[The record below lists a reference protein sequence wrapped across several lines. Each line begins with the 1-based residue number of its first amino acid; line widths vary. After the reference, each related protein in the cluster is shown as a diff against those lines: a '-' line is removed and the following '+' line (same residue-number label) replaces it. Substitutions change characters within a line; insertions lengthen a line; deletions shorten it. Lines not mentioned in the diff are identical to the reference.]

1 MVALDAAHH
10 RVLARDVAALRTQPP
25 QAMSAMDGYAVRS
38 ADASAVAARLK
49 VIGEVA
55 AGRPFEKT
63 VGAGEAVRI
72 FTGGVIPEGADAVII
87 QEDTVVEDG
96 GITITEAASPGRHIR
111 PAGVDFRQGD
121 VLLARGTRL
130 TDRDLSLA
138 AGMNYPELAVRRRPK
153 VAMLATGDELVMPGS
168 TPGPGQI
175 VYSNG
180 YALRALARQEGAE
193 TIDLGIAADT
203 VEATTL
209 GIRRARDSGAD
220 ILITTGGAS
229 VGDHDLVKQSLE
241 AEGVT
246 MAFWR
251 IAMRPGKPMMHGRL
265 GAMRVIGLPG
275 NPVSSYVCGFLF
287 LVPLIRAACRAAPSS
302 TTPTRRRCSGAM
314 SPPTTCAKTICAPAS
329 RCARRRPDR
338 HAGRPSGQFA
348 VGKSRCGT
356 GACDPC
362 AVCAG
367 GRRRIGLRYPAA
379 AGLSPLERLVP
390 AKPGF
395 VDEKL
400 SGCGTHMEHIV
411 SVHDLFLSNGVYKW
425 ESRSS
430 EFLSG
435 SDSRNRTAL
444 STWGTG
450 RDAHAQ
456 TI

>member
-1 MVALDAAHH
+1 MALMPVADALSAILKGAEALPEEMIALDAAHH

-25 QAMSAMDGYAVRS
+25 QAMSAMDGYAVRA

-63 VGAGEAVRI
+63 VRAGEAVRI
-72 FTGGVIPEGADAVII
+72 FTGGVIPDGADAVII
-87 QEDTVVEDG
+87 QEDTVVESG
-96 GITITEAASPGRHIR
+96 GITITEAALQGRHIR
-111 PAGVDFRQGD
+111 PAGIDFRKGD
-121 VLLARGTRL
+121 VLLAKGTRL
-130 TDRDLSLA
+130 ADRDLSLA
-138 AGMNYPELAVRRRPK
+138 AGMNYPQLAVHRRPK
-153 VAMLATGDELVMPGS
+153 VAILATGDELVMPGV

-180 YALRALARQEGAE
+180 YALRALARAEGAE

-203 VEATTL
+203 VDATTQ

-287 LVPLIRAACRAAPSS
+287 LVPLIRALSGRGTIHHARETALLGRDLGANDLREDYLRARLKTRADGALIATPVEHQDSSLLGNLAAARALVIRAP
-302 TTPTRRRCSGAM
+302 
-314 SPPTTCAKTICAPAS
+314 
-329 RCARRRPDR
+329 
-338 HAGRPSGQFA
+338 FA
-348 VGKSRCGT
+348 
-356 GACDPC
+356 
-362 AVCAG
+362 
-367 GRRRIGLRYPAA
+367 PAA
-379 AGLSPLERLVP
+379 AAGSPCDILRLP
-390 AKPGF
+390 A
-395 VDEKL
+395 
-400 SGCGTHMEHIV
+400 
-411 SVHDLFLSNGVYKW
+411 
-425 ESRSS
+425 
-430 EFLSG
+430 
-435 SDSRNRTAL
+435 
-444 STWGTG
+444 
-450 RDAHAQ
+450 
-456 TI
+456 